1 MANEVIVFP
10 DTEALLITYLNAAY
24 TANVTYELRR
34 AGVNVPESRPDLFTR
49 LYRVGGS
56 VPEIMLERSTF
67 LVECYGLT
75 TVTASAFARFTQAQ
89 LLAVDQVSNV
99 QLYTPQLFSAL
110 ANLPDPNVDTH
121 ERYTFTYS
129 VGARGVAL

>member
-1 MANEVIVFP
+1 MANEVIQFP
-10 DTEALLITYLNAAY
+10 DTEALLSTYLNAAY
-24 TANVTYELRR
+24 TANPTYATRR
-34 AGVNVPESRPDLFTR
+34 AGVNVPEARPDLFTR

-56 VPEIMLERSTF
+56 VPERVIERNTF

-75 TVTASAFARFTQAQ
+75 TVTASAFARYTQAL

-99 QLYTPQLFSAL
+99 HLYDPQIFSAL
-110 ANLPDPNVDTH
+110 SNLPDPNVDTH

>member
-1 MANEVIVFP
+1 MANEVVQFP

-24 TANVTYELRR
+24 TANATYTAVR
-34 AGVNVPESRPDLFTR
+34 AGVNVPESRPNLFTR

-56 VPEIMLERSTF
+56 VPERIIERSTV
-67 LVECYGLT
+67 LVECYALT
-75 TVTASAFARFTQAQ
+75 TVAASALARFTQAT
-89 LLAVDQVSNV
+89 LLSVDEVSGV
-99 QLYTPQLFSAL
+99 QLYTPQLFAAL

-121 ERYTFTYS
+121 ERYTFTFS

>member
-1 MANEVIVFP
+1 VANEVIQFP

-24 TANVTYELRR
+24 TANATYTAVR
-34 AGVNVPESRPDLFTR
+34 AGVNVPESRPNLFTR

-56 VPEIMLERSTF
+56 TARVIERNTV
-67 LVECYGLT
+67 LVECYALT
-75 TVTASAFARFTQAQ
+75 TVTANALARFTQAL

-99 QLYTPQLFSAL
+99 QLYDPQVFSAL